1 MIEAK
6 ISLEMKCDKCQYN
19 DTWDNYL
26 RIIETKDDLN
36 EPYDEFL
43 KMAKE
48 EGWVCHDG
56 KWLCPNCLKERK
68 NSND

>member
-6 ISLEMKCDKCQYN
+6 ISLEMRCDKCQHN

-26 RIIETKDDLN
+26 QIIETKDDLS
-36 EPYDEFL
+36 EPYEEFC

-48 EGWVCHDG
+48 EGWLFTPKGC
-56 KWLCPNCLKERK
+56 LCPACREEGAE
-68 NSND
+68 